1 MEQILAAQQITVRV
15 VDLGASPYL
24 GLGCAAALQV
34 HPEDRWTALLLLS
47 PIEEVEEAEADLGKL
62 EPNSE
67 TDWAQIA
74 LRRRAEIRGSLDLNG
89 KSKSRTIFN

>member
-1 MEQILAAQQITVRV
+1 MAWITLKTTSTRWEADLMEQILAAQQITVRV

-67 TDWAQIA
+67 TD
-74 LRRRAEIRGSLDLNG
+74 
-89 KSKSRTIFN
+89 